1 MEISIQQ
8 TNCLT
13 PIRIALDLDDCLT
26 SFYDSYKEKFKADKN
41 PKVLE
46 NNVITKNVVKLK
58 TNKAFWLGLR
68 KISNINFIPE
78 LYATK
83 RINPKSWSRQWL
95 INNGFPN
102 RPIYQMVLQDGN
114 KADMIKGRC
123 DVLIDDSET
132 NVRKALKSGL
142 PALLLDK
149 PYNRNATDLKR
160 IYSLDINEINKA
172 FYEIQHKS

>member
-1 MEISIQQ
+1 METYIQQ
-8 TNCLT
+8 MNCWEN
-13 PIRIALDLDDCLT
+13 IRIALDLDDCLT
-26 SFYDSYKEKFKADKN
+26 SFYDSYKEKFKADKY
-41 PKVLE
+41 PRVLQ
-46 NNVITKNVVKLK
+46 NHIITRNVVKLR
-58 TNKAFWLGLR
+58 TDRNFWLGLK
-68 KISNINFIPE
+68 KINDINFIPE

-123 DVLIDDSET
+123 DILIDDSET
-132 NVRKALKSGL
+132 NVRKALASGL

-149 PYNRNATDLKR
+149 PYNKGATDLKR
-160 IYSLDINEINKA
+160 IYSLDINEIRKA
-172 FYEIQHKS
+172 YYEL